1 LPLPPLKVL
10 GEHNVINFSGA
21 LEIIRDLGLDEKAAL
36 DSLRDFE
43 PVEHR
48 LEKVHEANG
57 IMFIND
63 SIATVAES
71 TIAGIKAFKD
81 KPIAVIVGGFDNG
94 TANYGGL
101 SKFITE
107 NDDVKIAIG
116 LPDTGRLIESPKL
129 KMVGPSMREAVKM
142 AIDALPNGGVVLM
155 SPAAPSFNMY
165 KNYKERG
172 HDFAALAKELTI
184 TSN

>member
-1 LPLPPLKVL
+1 
-10 GEHNVINFSGA
+10 
-21 LEIIRDLGLDEKAAL
+21 LEFLTE
-36 DSLRDFE
+36 FE
-43 PVEHR
+43 PIEHR

-71 TIAGIKAFKD
+71 TIAGIKAFAGR
-81 KPIAVIVGGFDNG
+81 PIAVIVGGFDNT
-94 TANYGGL
+94 TANYGEL

-107 NDDVKIAIG
+107 NGDVKAAVG
-116 LPDTGRLIESPKL
+116 LPDTGRMITSPKL
-129 KMVGPSMREAVKM
+129 KMVGASMKEAVAA
-142 AIDALPNGGVVLM
+142 AIAALPDGGVVLM

-172 HDFAALAKELTI
+172 HDFADCAKAASEHI
-184 TSN
+184 AQP